1 MVVTRLARR
10 LRQQGEASASPTQLA
25 ALATIER
32 DGPLTLGALAAIE
45 RVRPPT
51 ITAAVGRLEERGL
64 VRRRIDERT
73 GVARVEI
80 TPRAG
85 ACSRRAAPR
94 KTAYLE
100 RQQGPHPDER
110 DIASSGRPRSSSAFW
125 RRSGR
130 DPPVAPRA
138 TFRSMSV
145 RNYRLYFAGQ
155 LISTTGT
162 WMQSIAQACSCSR
175 SRGGVALG
183 VTVALQFTPVLL
195 VGAGR
200 PRGRPRRQA
209 PAARR
214 RQAAA
219 GGSPCSGRSPR
230 LRRRPAVD
238 DLRARSVS
246 GP

>member
-64 VRRRIDERT
+64 VRRRIDAHRRA
-73 GVARVEI
+73 ARVEI

-100 RQQGPHPDER
+100 RQLARLTP
-110 DIASSGRPRSSSAFW
+110 
-125 RRSGR
+125 
-130 DPPVAPRA
+130 
-138 TFRSMSV
+138 MSV
-145 RNYRLYFAGQ
+145 FERAAEILERVLEKE
-155 LISTTGT
+155 
-162 WMQSIAQACSCSR
+162 R
-175 SRGGVALG
+175 S
-183 VTVALQFTPVLL
+183 
-195 VGAGR
+195 
-200 PRGRPRRQA
+200 
-209 PAARR
+209 
-214 RQAAA
+214 
-219 GGSPCSGRSPR
+219 
-230 LRRRPAVD
+230 
-238 DLRARSVS
+238 
-246 GP
+246 